1 MKLRSMHERAHACM
15 PVIGLPSPGTLSR
28 VKQWL
33 SFGEY
38 LHRRFL
44 GRSVCS
50 LSMASGTGM
59 LQTHARTWDTVLI
72 HALTAHPEQFPFLG
86 DLDEHVRIASRDI
99 LPDGLLTQRD
109 LPPMLPWN
117 SRTLWLCW
125 LY

>member
-1 MKLRSMHERAHACM
+1 MPTIVRSRLSSSGKIHALMRQRKSWASSSMKLRSMHERAHA
-15 PVIGLPSPGTLSR
+15 
-28 VKQWL
+28 
-33 SFGEY
+33 
-38 LHRRFL
+38 
-44 GRSVCS
+44 
-50 LSMASGTGM
+50 
-59 LQTHARTWDTVLI
+59 RTWDTELI
-72 HALTAHPEQFPFLG
+72 HALNAQPEQFPFLG